1 MTRKASSRRLPI
13 PNTKPG
19 RRPLDPPTDPTKI
32 RTTDQALDYLKT
44 AAMEAAIREACGGI
58 SRPAV
63 LNWRRVPAE
72 HCPAIEK
79 VTGIPRVV
87 LRPDLYS

>member
-1 MTRKASSRRLPI
+1 MRKLRKKLPM
-13 PNTKPG
+13 PRTKPG
-19 RRPLDPPTDPTKI
+19 RRPSHPPTDPTKVH
-32 RTTDQALDYLKT
+32 TADQALDYIKT
-44 AAMEAAIREACGGI
+44 AEMEPTIREACGGI

-79 VTGIPRVV
+79 VTGIPRKV
-87 LRPDLYS
+87 LRPDIYT